1 MPSDNAG
8 SARQVRR
15 LPQMMVVLLGAPG
28 AGKGTQAGILA
39 SHLDVP
45 HLASGE
51 LLRAAVAAES
61 PLGREV
67 EGYMSR
73 GQLVPD
79 ERMVDVF
86 LDRLQAPDA
95 ARGAVLDG
103 FPRTR
108 VQAEVLDSALSEHGS
123 QVDVA
128 LDIDVPAD
136 ELVRR
141 LSGRWICS
149 ASGHPYHETAHPPR
163 VAGVCDIDGSSLIQ
177 RDDDKPATIRD
188 RLAFQMG
195 ALNDVIEHYR
205 RRGILHVVDG
215 NRPVEAVTESLLA
228 ELGEAA

>member
-1 MPSDNAG
+1 
-8 SARQVRR
+8 
-15 LPQMMVVLLGAPG
+15 MMVVLLGPPG

-39 SHLDVP
+39 SHLGVP
-45 HLASGE
+45 HLASGD
-51 LLRAAVAAES
+51 LLRAAVAAEN

-79 ERMVDVF
+79 ARMVDLF

-108 VQAEVLDSALSEHGS
+108 VQAEVLDTALGEHAS
-123 QVDVA
+123 RVDVA
-128 LDIDVPAD
+128 LDIDVPTD

-149 ASGHPYHETAHPPR
+149 ASGHPYHETAHPPTVPGR
-163 VAGVCDIDGSSLIQ
+163 CDIDGSPLVQ
-177 RDDDKPATIRD
+177 REDDKPATIRD
-188 RLAFQMG
+188 RLAFQMDS
-195 ALNDVIEHYR
+195 LNDVIEHYR
-205 RRGILHVVDG
+205 GRGILRVVDG
-215 NRPVEAVTESLLA
+215 NRPVGDVTESLLA

>member
-1 MPSDNAG
+1 M
-8 SARQVRR
+8 
-15 LPQMMVVLLGAPG
+15 VLLGPPG
-28 AGKGTQAGILA
+28 AGKGTQASILA
-39 SHLDVP
+39 SHLGVP
-45 HLASGE
+45 HLASGD

-79 ERMVDVF
+79 AKMVDVF
-86 LDRLQAPDA
+86 LDRLQAADA
-95 ARGAVLDG
+95 GGGAVLDG

-108 VQAEVLDSALSEHGS
+108 VQAEVLDGALGERGS
-123 QVDVA
+123 RVDLA

-149 ASGHPYHETAHPPR
+149 ASGHPYHESAHPPR
-163 VAGVCDIDGSSLIQ
+163 VAGRCDIDGSPLIQ
-177 RDDDKPATIRD
+177 RDDDKPDTIRD
-188 RLAFQMG
+188 RLTFQLG

-205 RRGILHVVDG
+205 GGGILRVVDG
-215 NRPVEAVTESLLA
+215 NRPVEDVTRSLLA